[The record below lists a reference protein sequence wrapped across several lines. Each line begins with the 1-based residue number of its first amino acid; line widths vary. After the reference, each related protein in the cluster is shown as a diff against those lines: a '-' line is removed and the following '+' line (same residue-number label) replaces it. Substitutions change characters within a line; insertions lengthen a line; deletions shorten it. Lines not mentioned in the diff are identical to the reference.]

1 MGLTSRERVLMA
13 LNHEETDRV
22 PIDLGSSRS
31 TGINAN
37 AYNQLKQHLG
47 ITTDTVCFDVKQDL
61 AYADFDLLKRL
72 GSDVVIL
79 PRLVPSV
86 GIPIDRMKPGQLPCG
101 GGDCLLAED
110 FNPVDIGG
118 GTLGIFDK
126 EGHLLA
132 KRPKDGLYFDECY
145 NPLQN
150 VETEEEIDRLLEQ
163 SGAKLVCLENS
174 HNFSGGYCIDLPTM
188 AEIRRVADRRGAS
201 IHLDGARLFHAAAHL
216 NTTADQICQ
225 YADSVMFCVSKGLG
239 APVGSLLCGTKEFC
253 ARARTTRKLLGGVM
267 RQAGVIAAPA
277 LYALEHNIQRLQE
290 DIDNARLIHERLQGR
305 LEKLHMQEEV
315 QTNILMLDLSDAG
328 IKADGFCARAKEK
341 GLHIRPIRNDIRV
354 RLVLYKGI
362 TRQDAEA
369 AADILLEL
377 DRSLRG

>member
-13 LNHEETDRV
+13 LDHEETDRV

-37 AYNQLKQHLG
+37 AYNQLKRHLG

-101 GGDCLLAED
+101 GGECLLAED
-110 FNPVDIGG
+110 FNPVDLGG

-145 NPLQN
+145 NPLED
-150 VETEEEIDRLLEQ
+150 VESEEEIDRLLT
-163 SGAKLVCLENS
+163 
-174 HNFSGGYCIDLPTM
+174 LP
-188 AEIRRVADRRGAS
+188 S
-201 IHLDGARLFHAAAHL
+201 ISD
-216 NTTADQICQ
+216 
-225 YADSVMFCVSKGLG
+225 
-239 APVGSLLCGTKEFC
+239 
-253 ARARTTRKLLGGVM
+253 
-267 RQAGVIAAPA
+267 
-277 LYALEHNIQRLQE
+277 
-290 DIDNARLIHERLQGR
+290 
-305 LEKLHMQEEV
+305 EECEW
-315 QTNILMLDLSDAG
+315 LR
-328 IKADGFCARAKEK
+328 ARAKDIYENTDFCISGATSTSLFEK
-341 GLHIRPIRNDIRV
+341 GWKDWGMQTFMEN
-354 RLVLYKGI
+354 LYC
-362 TRQDAEA
+362 EP
-369 AADILLEL
+369 EL
-377 DRSLRG
+377 IE

>member
-1 MGLTSRERVLMA
+1 M
-13 LNHEETDRV
+13 
-22 PIDLGSSRS
+22 IDLRS
-31 TGINAN
+31 DTLTMPDRPMLESILSAPLGDDGRTDVQGRGEDATVNRLEDTAAELTGKEAGILMPTGTFGNTA
-37 AYNQLKQHLG
+37 AIMTYCRPGDAVLVDEEQH
-47 ITTDTVCFDVKQDL
+47 I
-61 AYADFDLLKRL
+61 LLTEKF
-72 GSDVVIL
+72 VFE
-79 PRLVPSV
+79 P
-86 GIPIDRMKPGQLPCG
+86 
-101 GGDCLLAED
+101 
-110 FNPVDIGG
+110 
-118 GTLGIFDK
+118 TLGRLTPVRY
-126 EGHLLA
+126 HLDS
-132 KRPKDGLYFDECY
+132 RRMPD
-145 NPLQN
+145 P
-150 VETEEEIDRLLEQ
+150 EEIDRLLEQ